1 MGGNKMSGLH
11 SWKGLKFEN
20 SATYRI
26 QVQGHLDDSWSDRLG
41 GMLITRAFTKDNQP
55 MSILIGSVRDQAA
68 FSGVMNALYGLHH
81 SVFSVDLIDEM
92 KD

>member
-1 MGGNKMSGLH
+1 MSDSQ
-11 SWKGLKFEN
+11 SWKDLKFEN

-26 QVQGHLDDSWSDRLG
+26 QVQGHLDDGWSNRLG

-55 MSILIGSVRDQAA
+55 MSILTGSLMDQAA

-81 SVFSVDLIDEM
+81 SVFSVELMDDLQS
-92 KD
+92 

>member
-1 MGGNKMSGLH
+1 MSDSQ
-11 SWKGLKFEN
+11 SWKDLKFED

-26 QVQGHLDDSWSDRLG
+26 QVQGHLDAGWSDRLG

-55 MSILIGSVRDQAA
+55 MSILIGSVIDQAA

-81 SVFSVDLIDEM
+81 SVFSVELIDEM